1 MCIGSGRRGARVDSW
16 TVLVDP
22 MVSVDCAAG
31 VATGQDDTTA
41 ASCGPLGSTCIVR
54 RQAVCGVSGVAVDA
68 SRWRY
73 RSGWGKYYPPYRFGA
88 VRWLTTGAG
97 RVALNAGTRQQLL
110 CDRPKQRTL
119 LHRAPARALV
129 LLVGTV
135 AALATAVATTGHFL
149 AGAVTTG

>member
-1 MCIGSGRRGARVDSW
+1 
-16 TVLVDP
+16 

-54 RQAVCGVSGVAVDA
+54 RQAVCGVSGAAVGA

-73 RSGWGKYYPPYRFGA
+73 PIRLGEVPYPPYRVA
-88 VRWLTTGAG
+88 RRALVNNRRG